1 MTDGEG
7 RAKPLVLVA
16 DDEEDVLNLVALQL
30 ERAAL
35 EVVKAANGDE
45 ALRLVREQ
53 QPDLAVLDVMMPGLN
68 GYEVVTEMRK
78 AAETRDIP
86 VLLLTARAG
95 GVDIMHGYEV
105 GADDYLRKPFKP
117 QELREHVDTLL
128 GRESPPQSS

>member
-1 MTDGEG
+1 
-7 RAKPLVLVA
+7 
-16 DDEEDVLNLVALQL
+16 VLNLVALQL

-35 EVVKAANGDE
+35 EVVKAANGEE

>member
-1 MTDGEG
+1 MSERD
-7 RAKPLVLVA
+7 KPLVLVA

-35 EVVKAANGDE
+35 EVVKAADGEE
-45 ALRLVREQ
+45 ALRLAREE
-53 QPDLAVLDVMMPGLN
+53 QPDLAVIDVMMPGLN
-68 GYEVVTEMRK
+68 GYEVVAEMRK
-78 AAETRDIP
+78 GEDTKSIP

-117 QELREHVDTLL
+117 QELREHVDALL
-128 GRESPPQSS
+128 GREPPSNN